1 MLTEKNKEIQS
12 VKNKFQQLLE
22 SELGSIQKN
31 MNSQDSKFKSELDGL
46 RNIISLKNAEIDNL
60 QNQLKISLEDS
71 TNERNQLNDEIKL
84 LKAQIYQRDR
94 ENGEELFNM
103 KERLTSLH
111 AADID
116 AMQTHYD

>member
-22 SELGSIQKN
+22 GELGSIQKN

-46 RNIISLKNAEIDNL
+46 RNIIALKNAEIDNL

-71 TNERNQLNDEIKL
+71 TNERNELNDEIKL
-84 LKAQIYQRDR
+84 LKAQIY
-94 ENGEELFNM
+94 
-103 KERLTSLH
+103 
-111 AADID
+111 
-116 AMQTHYD
+116 

>member
-22 SELGSIQKN
+22 GELGSIQKN

-46 RNIISLKNAEIDNL
+46 RNIIALKNAEIDNL

-71 TNERNQLNDEIKL
+71 INERNELNDEIKL
-84 LKAQIYQRDR
+84 LKAQIY
-94 ENGEELFNM
+94 
-103 KERLTSLH
+103 
-111 AADID
+111 
-116 AMQTHYD
+116 